1 MDLLLSD
8 RNKIKNSLSLLIIRI
23 QLLNI
28 LENLVNYSYLDY
40 S

>member
-1 MDLLLSD
+1 MNLLLSD
-8 RNKIKNSLSLLIIRI
+8 RNKIKNLLSLLIIKI

-28 LENLVNYSYLDY
+28 LKNLVNHSYLDY